1 MMKFDKRYF
10 SHFNFSAV
18 EIKKHF
24 ENALKDINIAEIDKI
39 PDVKFNYAYSAVIKL
54 GIALLS
60 YYQIKVKSVP
70 GHHIKII
77 ERLAE
82 ALRDDS
88 INDIGNAMR
97 SKRNIGMYSGGLEVT
112 EKECEEYVDFVQKL
126 ITRVKVII
134 TARSGA

>member
-77 ERLAE
+77 EKMAE
-82 ALRDDS
+82 TLKDDS

-97 SKRNIGMYSGGLEVT
+97 SKRNIGMYSGGIEVT
-112 EKECEEYVDFVQKL
+112 EKECREYIDFVKKTFSRAKAIL
-126 ITRVKVII
+126 DI
-134 TARSGA
+134 